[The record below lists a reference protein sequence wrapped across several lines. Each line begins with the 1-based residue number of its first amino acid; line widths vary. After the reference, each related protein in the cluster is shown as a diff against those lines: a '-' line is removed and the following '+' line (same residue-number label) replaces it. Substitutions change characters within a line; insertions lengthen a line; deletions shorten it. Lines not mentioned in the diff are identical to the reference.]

1 VKISTLNSPAKR
13 EAAALTERTK
23 ASNAANRVLVE
34 QELEPM
40 AEAAAIYFQDFTAT
54 GWKKRRNWLLPVET
68 IYDLKDEY
76 CNAICSHLDWF
87 KAEIRKHQQRGSGSG
102 NALLD

>member
-1 VKISTLNSPAKR
+1 MIASAYSPAKR
-13 EAAALTERTK
+13 AKFAASEQVKL
-23 ASNAANRVLVE
+23 SNLANRMLVE

-40 AEAAAIYFQDFTAT
+40 AEAAALYFQDFTAP

-76 CNAICSHLDWF
+76 INTICINLKWF
-87 KAEIRKHQQRGSGSG
+87 KAEIRKHQQRGSGCG
-102 NALLD
+102 NPLLD

>member
-1 VKISTLNSPAKR
+1 MIASAYSPAKR
-13 EAAALTERTK
+13 AKFAATERTK
-23 ASNAANRVLVE
+23 LSNAANRVLVE

-40 AEAAAIYFQDFTAT
+40 AEAAAIYFQDFAAT
-54 GWKKRRNWLLPVET
+54 GWKKRRNWLLPIET

-87 KAEIRKHQQRGSGSG
+87 KAEIRKHQQRGSRSG

>member
-1 VKISTLNSPAKR
+1 MKLSTLHNPAKR

-23 ASNAANRVLVE
+23 LSNAANRMLVE

-40 AEAAAIYFQDFTAT
+40 AEAAALYFQDFSAPN
-54 GWKKRRNWLLPVET
+54 WKKPRSWLLPVET

-76 CNAICSHLDWF
+76 INAICAHLPWF
-87 KAEIRKHQQRGSGSG
+87 KTEMRRHQQRTSSCG